1 MLDIEALEGGTLN
14 SFFKLIPS
22 DQTQS
27 DPACCGL
34 ASLAMVLNA
43 LAEDPGRTR
52 KGIRYGKA
60 ACLALCNGVKAES
73 FRTDEITDDVS
84 DWKWP
89 FLTLIITK
97 TRTFWF
103 LICQGSVNGIRSLAT
118 QENMVDTLSVCW

>member
-52 KGIRYGKA
+52 KGDDSILMCPTLKLIKVEEILCQKYGFLYD
-60 ACLALCNGVKAES
+60 CC
-73 FRTDEITDDVS
+73 EIN
-84 DWKWP
+84 
-89 FLTLIITK
+89 L
-97 TRTFWF
+97 
-103 LICQGSVNGIRSLAT
+103 G
-118 QENMVDTLSVCW
+118 